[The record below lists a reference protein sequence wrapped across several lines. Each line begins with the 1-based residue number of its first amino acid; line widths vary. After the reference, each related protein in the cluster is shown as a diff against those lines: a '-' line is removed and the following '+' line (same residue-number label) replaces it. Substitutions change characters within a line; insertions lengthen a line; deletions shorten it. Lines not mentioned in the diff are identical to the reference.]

1 MPAWLWIALLPAGL
15 WLLGCLY
22 QMRGRA
28 RDERKYPPPGQK
40 MGGLHLHIRGEH
52 GPWVVLESGISA
64 SSVSWAPV
72 AELLERDFRVLA
84 YDRAG
89 FGWSEARREPRTLPA
104 LIEDLRE
111 ALDAAGVSEPVWFVG
126 HSFGGLLG
134 RHFCARYPRR
144 VAGLV
149 LADPL
154 LPEEWNPAPPEQM
167 YRLSRGAMLAR
178 RGASL
183 ARMGVV
189 RLALNLLAGGRT
201 RTPRLLARASSS
213 SRGEALINRLVGEV
227 RKLPPELWP
236 VIQAHW
242 CLPRSFETLGSYL
255 AALPANCALPV
266 DDSAL
271 EDRPLVVISAENA
284 EERVKQGHAALA
296 KLSRSG
302 THVVAEGSGHWVQLD
317 RPDAIAKSLREVTMG
332 KNPLKES
339 S

>member
-1 MPAWLWIALLPAGL
+1 VPAWLWIALLPAGL

-40 MGGLHLHIRGEH
+40 TGGLHIHIRGEH

-64 SSVSWAPV
+64 SSVSWTPV

-89 FGWSEARREPRTLPA
+89 FGWSEARRGPRTLPA
-104 LIEDLRE
+104 LVEDLRE

-154 LPEEWNPAPPEQM
+154 LPEEWNPAPPELM

-178 RGASL
+178 RGAGL
-183 ARMGVV
+183 ARIGVV
-189 RLALNLLAGGRT
+189 RLALDLLAGGRT
-201 RTPRLLARASSS
+201 WTPRLLARASSS

-242 CLPRSFETLGSYL
+242 CLPRSFETLAAYL
-255 AALPANCALPV
+255 DQLPANCALPV

-271 EDRPLVVISAENA
+271 ADKPLIVISAETA
-284 EERVKQGHAALA
+284 EATVTQGHAALA
-296 KLSRSG
+296 QRSRSG
-302 THVVAEGSGHWVQLD
+302 SHVVAEGSGHWVQLD
-317 RPDAIAKSLREVTMG
+317 RPDVIAMSLREVTMG
-332 KNPLKES
+332 RNPLKE
-339 S
+339 